1 MEKFYQQYESIQQ
14 LPNTQDSDSPKIHLL
29 DSLIRIHYNYKN
41 TKTHKQSDANQKRF
55 IDSGNSKQSEA
66 NTLFPKHPKI
76 KKSSTQTFSPSK
88 KGICNHYSD
97 QIEEVEL
104 IRRVFF
110 KILSIQDLEAAES
123 KDKIF
128 ISNITQFLLDCYIL
142 TQHFMAIFL
151 LPLNKQ
157 KWVDSEK
164 FILCLE
170 SVQQLSL
177 EKASFFYQEKHGHFK
192 RIVAIQKMLC
202 KNYLVFFKLVEF
214 RCEGE
219 LKEEDLVFVM
229 SMALIT
235 KNKKKTIIMNLRK
248 RCLEVLI

>member
-1 MEKFYQQYESIQQ
+1 
-14 LPNTQDSDSPKIHLL
+14 
-29 DSLIRIHYNYKN
+29 
-41 TKTHKQSDANQKRF
+41 
-55 IDSGNSKQSEA
+55 
-66 NTLFPKHPKI
+66 
-76 KKSSTQTFSPSK
+76 
-88 KGICNHYSD
+88 
-97 QIEEVEL
+97 
-104 IRRVFF
+104 
-110 KILSIQDLEAAES
+110 
-123 KDKIF
+123 
-128 ISNITQFLLDCYIL
+128 
-142 TQHFMAIFL
+142 MAIFL

-235 KNKKKTIIMNLRK
+235 KNKKKK
-248 RCLEVLI
+248 RL